1 MTVRTRGSAGETLD
15 LLLRSPQE
23 DLGSARWWDSVAHH
37 LGELSEGLARND
49 IVGLAAQITTDAP
62 QFAAAARR
70 LSAIHDRAQ
79 LDLAR
84 SRREVAGLSG
94 STTAARDV
102 RDGIEALLRQVGT
115 LDRLSSD
122 LMLDTYERDIG
133 GE

>member
-1 MTVRTRGSAGETLD
+1 
-15 LLLRSPQE
+15 
-23 DLGSARWWDSVAHH
+23 VAHH
-37 LGELSEGLARND
+37 LDELSEGLATND

-84 SRREVAGLSG
+84 CRREVAGLSG

-102 RDGIEALLRQVGT
+102 RDGIEALLRQVRT
-115 LDRLSSD
+115 LDRLSSG